1 MGLLLF
7 SQPIS
12 VAYLHCNC
20 QVETKD
26 NFGRRIVGALVGQE
40 KCFTSCMLMVEL
52 NFHSVAYQDIWKKA
66 DAREVWH
73 LYETAAYVRS
83 TCFVGG
89 VSEII
94 GRLYTFCSKGC
105 GMDVLKPGQGFN

>member
-1 MGLLLF
+1 
-7 SQPIS
+7 
-12 VAYLHCNC
+12 
-20 QVETKD
+20 
-26 NFGRRIVGALVGQE
+26 
-40 KCFTSCMLMVEL
+40 MVEL

>member
-1 MGLLLF
+1 
-7 SQPIS
+7 
-12 VAYLHCNC
+12 
-20 QVETKD
+20 
-26 NFGRRIVGALVGQE
+26 
-40 KCFTSCMLMVEL
+40 MLMVEL

-94 GRLYTFCSKGC
+94 GALIH
-105 GMDVLKPGQGFN
+105 LLQ